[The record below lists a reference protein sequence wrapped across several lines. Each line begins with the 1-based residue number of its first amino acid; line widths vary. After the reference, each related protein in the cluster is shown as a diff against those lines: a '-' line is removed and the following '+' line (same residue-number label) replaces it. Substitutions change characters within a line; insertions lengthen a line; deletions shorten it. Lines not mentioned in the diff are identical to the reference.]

1 MKTEQKKRQEAE
13 QVEREIIVLSF
24 TKTGTEQNAKICEI
38 LQREGIPCA
47 GCAVGKYACGNIRPL
62 SAPVTEFVGEEWGS
76 RDLLF
81 IGAAGIA
88 VRAIVP
94 WVKDKFTDP
103 AVLVMDEKCRYI
115 IPILSGHVGGAA
127 AWADRIAAMT
137 GAEAVHTTATDVQGK
152 FAVDVFAERNRLLI
166 TDRTAAKEISAAV
179 LNGEKIAFYCAA
191 PEYGVR
197 GTFPEELVWCDSL
210 QETEKYRCRIILK
223 DGTDAAAGTENNG
236 FAEKCSNTT
245 DRNDNVSSEINL
257 ILKPQNIIAGI
268 GCRKGIS
275 EEKLETGLKSVLAEH
290 GFDIRQIECFASID
304 LKKEEPGILAL
315 ARKYRVP
322 FITYSADEL
331 RKAGEV
337 SAGSSFVESVTGVD
351 NVCERAALRCLKG
364 KGCLQDEQKT
374 CFKESILAGNRRR
387 GETCCE
393 EGKLIQEKCIR
404 DSMTAALVRRSL
416 RLKFSEL

>member
-88 VRAIVP
+88 VRAIAP

-166 TDRTAAKEISAAV
+166 TDRTAAKEISAAI
-179 LNGEKIAFYCAA
+179 LNEEKIAFCCTV
-191 PEYGVR
+191 PECEVIGAL
-197 GTFPEELVWCDSL
+197 PEELVWCNSR
-210 QETEKYRCRIILK
+210 QEAEQYRWRIIVK
-223 DGTDAAAGTENNG
+223 EGTDEADRRKNNG
-236 FAEKCSNTT
+236 F
-245 DRNDNVSSEINL
+245 L
-257 ILKPQNIIAGI
+257 ILKPRNIIAGI

-304 LKKEEPGILAL
+304 LKKEEPAILAL

-364 KGCLQDEQKT
+364 KRCLQDEQKT
-374 CFKESILAGNRRR
+374 CFGESILAGNRRR

-416 RLKFSEL
+416 RLKFREL

>member
-88 VRAIVP
+88 VRAIAP

-166 TDRTAAKEISAAV
+166 TDRTAAKEISAAI
-179 LNGEKIAFYCAA
+179 LNEEKIAFCCTV
-191 PEYGVR
+191 PECEVIGAL
-197 GTFPEELVWCDSL
+197 PEELVWCNSR
-210 QETEKYRCRIILK
+210 QEAEQYRWRIIVK
-223 DGTDAAAGTENNG
+223 EGTDEADRRKNNG
-236 FAEKCSNTT
+236 F
-245 DRNDNVSSEINL
+245 L
-257 ILKPQNIIAGI
+257 ILKPRNIIAGI

-304 LKKEEPGILAL
+304 LKKEEPAILAL

-416 RLKFSEL
+416 RLKFREL

>member
-88 VRAIVP
+88 VRAIAP

-166 TDRTAAKEISAAV
+166 TDRTAAKEISAAI
-179 LNGEKIAFYCAA
+179 LNEEKIAFCCTV
-191 PEYGVR
+191 PECEVIGAL
-197 GTFPEELVWCDSL
+197 PEELVWCNSR
-210 QETEKYRCRIILK
+210 QEAEQYRWRIIVK
-223 DGTDAAAGTENNG
+223 EGTDEADRRKNNG
-236 FAEKCSNTT
+236 F
-245 DRNDNVSSEINL
+245 L
-257 ILKPQNIIAGI
+257 ILKPRNIIAGI

-304 LKKEEPGILAL
+304 LKKEEPAILAL

-374 CFKESILAGNRRR
+374 CFGESILAGNRRR

-416 RLKFSEL
+416 RLKFGEL